1 MSGDLEWIVPIDDT
15 WIWKLN
21 SMSWT
26 FEAYPKCLHPKSER
40 IPFIDYL
47 QVASDKVMS
56 SRDLLGFLKDTWP
69 WFAQGPTENVELPW
83 ILIDFGVWASMGDS
97 FGMDEDEDEDED
109 DDDEDDDD
117 GLLAHY
123 NILIHDKS
131 I

>member
-1 MSGDLEWIVPIDDT
+1 M
-15 WIWKLN
+15 
-21 SMSWT
+21 
-26 FEAYPKCLHPKSER
+26 
-40 IPFIDYL
+40 
-47 QVASDKVMS
+47 
-56 SRDLLGFLKDTWP
+56 
-69 WFAQGPTENVELPW
+69 ELPW

-109 DDDEDDDD
+109 DDDDDEDDDDD

>member
-1 MSGDLEWIVPIDDT
+1 
-15 WIWKLN
+15 
-21 SMSWT
+21 
-26 FEAYPKCLHPKSER
+26 
-40 IPFIDYL
+40 
-47 QVASDKVMS
+47 
-56 SRDLLGFLKDTWP
+56 
-69 WFAQGPTENVELPW
+69 VELPW

-117 GLLAHY
+117 DGLLAHY